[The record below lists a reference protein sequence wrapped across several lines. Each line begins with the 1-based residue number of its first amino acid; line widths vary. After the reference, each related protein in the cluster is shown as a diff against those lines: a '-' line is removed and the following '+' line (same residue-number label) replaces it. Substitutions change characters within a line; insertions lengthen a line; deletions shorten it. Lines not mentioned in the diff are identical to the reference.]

1 MSKNKNRE
9 QTTKNRLVEE
19 YKDEV
24 VLYLLLLDD
33 LVLSI
38 LLPRLHI
45 IPNTRS
51 DIYRVF
57 NLIIMLEGNTK

>member
-33 LVLSI
+33 LVLLNSSLNYI
-38 LLPRLHI
+38 SQD
-45 IPNTRS
+45 T
-51 DIYRVF
+51 
-57 NLIIMLEGNTK
+57 

>member
-38 LLPRLHI
+38 LLSQLHI
-45 IPNTRS
+45 
-51 DIYRVF
+51 Y
-57 NLIIMLEGNTK
+57 LIQDLMYIEFLI